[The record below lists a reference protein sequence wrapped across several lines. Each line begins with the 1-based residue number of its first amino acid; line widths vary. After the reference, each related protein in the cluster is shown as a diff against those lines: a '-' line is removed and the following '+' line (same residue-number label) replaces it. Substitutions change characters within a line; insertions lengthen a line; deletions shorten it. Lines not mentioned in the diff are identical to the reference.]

1 MPTQEQIKDEDK
13 RIRYLRRMVDLTMYL
28 IIDSD
33 MGLEDAQR
41 HVEGVR
47 NYALTLFPGKGDVF
61 DLVYGP
67 RFKRLLIEKYS
78 LS

>member
-28 IIDSD
+28 IIDSG

-67 RFKRLLIEKYS
+67 
-78 LS
+78 